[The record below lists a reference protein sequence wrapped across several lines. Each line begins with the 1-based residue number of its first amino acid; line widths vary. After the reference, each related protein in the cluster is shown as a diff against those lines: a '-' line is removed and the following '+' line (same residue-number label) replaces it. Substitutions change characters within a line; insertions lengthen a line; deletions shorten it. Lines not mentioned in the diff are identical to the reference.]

1 MSSPIDDKAF
11 AKLRRIL
18 PNQSD
23 ARRAPADWQAR
34 PLPEEISFKLTNRC
48 DLRCSHC
55 YQWGDNGYH
64 RSLPR
69 ADVTQD
75 LPLALIADVL
85 EATRA
90 IRSNVFLWGGEP
102 LVYRHWAGLVDLL
115 AGDERWTSLC
125 TNGTLI
131 TQRLESL
138 CRISRQ
144 LELSISIDG
153 FQREHDALR
162 GEGAFDRTMSG
173 LGALVAARQAGAF
186 RGEIT
191 VNCVIGDA
199 LCPRLCEM
207 VAFLEAEGVETVYL
221 SFPWYISPET
231 AAKMDRYADAHLPAV
246 AATVARRGGHARG
259 SWHSFDFQLSPDL
272 LPTLRAEI
280 ARIDRRRG
288 PIKVRYNPA
297 LSEDEM
303 ATFLAGSDRP
313 AQGKTRCLALRTRL
327 DVFPNGEVVSCK
339 FFPELAVGD
348 LNQAPLEEV
357 WHAAAYDHVRETV
370 ATCGLMPI
378 CAKCNLLYTR
388 GA

>member
-23 ARRAPADWQAR
+23 ARRAPGDWQAR

-48 DLRCSHC
+48 DLRCTHC
-55 YQWGDNGYH
+55 YQWGENGYH

-69 ADVTQD
+69 VDVTQD
-75 LPLALIADVL
+75 LPLALIDDVL
-85 EATRA
+85 KATRA

-102 LVYRHWAGLVDLL
+102 LVYRHWAGLVELL
-115 AGDERWTSLC
+115 ADDERWTSVC

-131 TQRLESL
+131 AQRLESL

-153 FQREHDALR
+153 FRAEHDALR

-173 LGALVAARQAGAF
+173 LRALVAARQAGAF

-199 LCPRLCEM
+199 LCPRLCDM
-207 VAFLEAEGVETVYL
+207 VSFLEAEGVETVYL
-221 SFPWYISPET
+221 SFPWYISHET

-246 AATVARRGGHARG
+246 AATAGRGHGRP

-272 LPTLRAEI
+272 LPTLRSEI
-280 ARIDRRRG
+280 ARIDRRPG
-288 PIKVRYNPA
+288 PVKVRYNPA
-297 LSEDEM
+297 LAEDEM

-313 AQGKTRCLALRTRL
+313 AQGKTRCLALKTRL

-348 LNQAPLEEV
+348 LNQAPLQEI
-357 WHAAAYDHVRETV
+357 WHGAAYDHVRETV